1 LGWKKMKK
9 KCWNVQIELYADG
22 SVKAAV
28 LRAWTAEAA
37 PQDGC
42 VQNPGR
48 EVFSLW
54 FESEA
59 AARGAVV
66 EALAMS
72 ERREA
77 AG

>member
-1 LGWKKMKK
+1 MKK

-28 LRAWTAEAA
+28 LRARTAIAA

-54 FESEA
+54 FESGA

-66 EALAMS
+66 EALATGGKQG
-72 ERREA
+72 A
-77 AG
+77 AA

>member
-1 LGWKKMKK
+1 MKK

-28 LRAWTAEAA
+28 LRERTACAMPGDE
-37 PQDGC
+37 C
-42 VQNPGR
+42 VRNPGR

-54 FESEA
+54 YESGA
-59 AARGAVV
+59 AARGAVA

-77 AG
+77 AA